1 MTRTALRLLALLG
14 LGSAEYV
21 LVGQAEQA
29 LNEHAEGN
37 HIASG

>member
-1 MTRTALRLLALLG
+1 MTRTALQLLALLG
-14 LGSAEYV
+14 LGYAEYV

-29 LNEHAEGN
+29 QGEHAEGS